1 MLRQIAD
8 ILSRAEDSL
17 LSDTLGLAALVVMT
31 VVALHLPS
39 LV

>member
-1 MLRQIAD
+1 MLRQIVD
-8 ILSRAEDSL
+8 IVTRAEDTL
-17 LSDTLGLAALVVMT
+17 LSDTLGMAALIVIT

>member
-1 MLRQIAD
+1 MFRQIAD
-8 ILSRAEDSL
+8 IITRAEDTL
-17 LSDTLGLAALVVMT
+17 LSDTLGMAALVVMT